1 MLSDNGKTF
10 NADQL
15 KAFKTRNG
23 IIWRFN
29 LSKASWWGGLFE
41 RLIRSTKR
49 CLRKCV
55 KNCTFTYEEFY
66 TVVAE
71 IEGVLNSRPLTYL
84 DENDIKEPITP
95 IHLYYSHRI
104 LNPIEGEGYESDPD
118 FKNNREQALSRKHQ
132 LEQVLQS
139 FWKCWRKD
147 YLLEFRSTHVGNK
160 IRENNIK
167 VNDIITVLDEN
178 QKRNKWQ
185 SGKIEKLIT
194 VKNGIIRAAE
204 VTAVEQNNKPTVIMR
219 PLQKLF
225 SLKMNENEIRPSS
238 NPRMKKIDALS
249 KQIQEDEKKEDNDVN
264 DDELFPKSTKK
275 PEKK

>member
-1 MLSDNGKTF
+1 M
-10 NADQL
+10 
-15 KAFKTRNG
+15 
-23 IIWRFN
+23 
-29 LSKASWWGGLFE
+29 
-41 RLIRSTKR
+41 
-49 CLRKCV
+49 
-55 KNCTFTYEEFY
+55 
-66 TVVAE
+66 AE

-84 DENDIKEPITP
+84 NENDIKEPITP

-118 FKNNREQALSRKHQ
+118 FKNNHEQALSRKHQ

-204 VTAVEQNNKPTVIMR
+204 VKVAEQNNKPTVIMR

-249 KQIQEDEKKEDNDVN
+249 KQIQEDERKEDNDVN
-264 DDELFPKSTKK
+264 DDELFPKSTRK
-275 PEKK
+275 PEKM